1 MDLLHR
7 KAQSYKFSNK
17 TDLFCAWRDFNKT
30 FCVISKDSS
39 ENISEETE
47 HNNNSETNDSCKDDL
62 SENISEDMEH
72 NNTSEKNDRCKDYPS
87 EENSEEMECNDN
99 SEPNDS
105 NRGDL
110 SENISWQESQSS
122 RKLVVTV
129 SRNTS
134 GR

>member
-1 MDLLHR
+1 ME
-7 KAQSYKFSNK
+7 K
-17 TDLFCAWRDFNKT
+17 
-30 FCVISKDSS
+30 
-39 ENISEETE
+39 
-47 HNNNSETNDSCKDDL
+47 NNNSETNDSCKDDL